1 MAVKEYNLE
10 KDPKNKFRII
20 KETALIK
27 DVLTEFQDALPILKT
42 SEEYRESMSEKF
54 SRYAYFLVL
63 QSNNENSGFCAFYA
77 NDSNTKTAYISFIA
91 VADKF
96 RGQHFGKQILEKVI
110 SISREAG
117 MEFVKLEV
125 LKTNIVAQNFYI
137 RNGFKILEDAS
148 DNSIYMI
155 KSIMREN
162 NATFVE
168 VVK

>member
-1 MAVKEYNLE
+1 M
-10 KDPKNKFRII
+10 
-20 KETALIK
+20 LIK
-27 DVLTEFQDALPILKT
+27 NAQQIKDILTEFQDALPILKT
-42 SEEYRESMSEKF
+42 SEEYRESMAEKF

-110 SISREAG
+110 SISKETG
-117 MEFVKLEV
+117 MEFIKLEV
-125 LKTNIVAQNFYI
+125 LKTNIIAQNFYI
-137 RNGFKILEDAS
+137 RNGFKILENAS
-148 DNSIYMI
+148 DKSIYMI
-155 KSIMREN
+155 KSIMAVEN

-168 VVK
+168 TVK